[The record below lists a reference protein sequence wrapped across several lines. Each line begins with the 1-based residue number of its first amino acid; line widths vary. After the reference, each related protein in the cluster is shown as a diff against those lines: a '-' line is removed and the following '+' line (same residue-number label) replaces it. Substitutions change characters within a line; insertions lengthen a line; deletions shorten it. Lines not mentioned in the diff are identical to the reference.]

1 MKKLIILGCVL
12 AVVLAGCGKQAEE
25 GKPAEVPAGIPGVPA
40 QMQAALTQFGAAL
53 EKQDFAA
60 ALSSLR
66 SAIENYWVVTPL
78 LLQNLKFVKSDGN
91 TYGIY
96 EPRESDE
103 FASGEAIY
111 LYLEPFGYTLKKNPA
126 GKYEFG
132 FKVDFS
138 LESES
143 GEILGGQKDF
153 ASLPFSSWNFNTEV
167 ALTFTYTFSGLD
179 KGRYKIV
186 TTVRDAGSDKT
197 ATCEKWFT
205 II

>member
-1 MKKLIILGCVL
+1 MKEALMRKLIVLGCVL
-12 AVVLAGCGKQAEE
+12 VVVFAGCGKKREE
-25 GKPAEVPAGIPGVPA
+25 GCPPPPPAGIPGVPA
-40 QMQAALTQFGAAL
+40 QMQAALTQFGVAL

-66 SAIENYWVVTPL
+66 SANENYWVVSPL

-111 LYLEPFGYTLKKNPA
+111 LYLEPFGYTLKKNLA

-132 FKVDFS
+132 FNVDFS
-138 LESES
+138 LESEN

-153 ASLPFSSWNFNTEV
+153 ASLPF
-167 ALTFTYTFSGLD
+167 
-179 KGRYKIV
+179 
-186 TTVRDAGSDKT
+186 
-197 ATCEKWFT
+197 
-205 II
+205 